1 MKHTAVLRAL
11 RLVAVAAAFFAA
23 PWAFAAEPYPTKPV
37 RIIVPFGAGG
47 TSDVVARLVAAKLSE
62 SLKQTVNIDPKPG
75 ANGLIGTDAVAKA
88 APDGYTL
95 LMTVASAQTLAT
107 ILYKAPYDPVKDF
120 APISLVA
127 NPGGMFVVNAALP
140 VRTMQEF
147 AAEARTRPGR
157 FSYGAGTAL
166 LRLIGE
172 QLKAELKADIT
183 MVPYKGT
190 GPQLAAVLGGEV
202 DAVVDPF
209 VGLQH
214 VRSGKLRALAVML
227 PKRSP
232 LLPDVPTM
240 EEVGL
245 KGITL
250 DTWVALLAP
259 AGTPEAIVTRLSA
272 EVARVVALPDV
283 RERLAALNYEPV
295 GSSPAQLA
303 ATIEADLA
311 KWRRIV
317 RETNYKPEE

>member
-1 MKHTAVLRAL
+1 M
-11 RLVAVAAAFFAA
+11 
-23 PWAFAAEPYPTKPV
+23 
-37 RIIVPFGAGG
+37 
-47 TSDVVARLVAAKLSE
+47 
-62 SLKQTVNIDPKPG
+62 
-75 ANGLIGTDAVAKA
+75 
-88 APDGYTL
+88 
-95 LMTVASAQTLAT
+95 
-107 ILYKAPYDPVKDF
+107 
-120 APISLVA
+120 
-127 NPGGMFVVNAALP
+127 
-140 VRTMQEF
+140 
-147 AAEARTRPGR
+147 
-157 FSYGAGTAL
+157 
-166 LRLIGE
+166 
-172 QLKAELKADIT
+172 
-183 MVPYKGT
+183 
-190 GPQLAAVLGGEV
+190 
-202 DAVVDPF
+202 VDPF

-214 VRSGKLRALAVML
+214 VKSGKLRALAVML

>member
-1 MKHTAVLRAL
+1 
-11 RLVAVAAAFFAA
+11 
-23 PWAFAAEPYPTKPV
+23 
-37 RIIVPFGAGG
+37 
-47 TSDVVARLVAAKLSE
+47 
-62 SLKQTVNIDPKPG
+62 
-75 ANGLIGTDAVAKA
+75 
-88 APDGYTL
+88 
-95 LMTVASAQTLAT
+95 
-107 ILYKAPYDPVKDF
+107 VK
-120 APISLVA
+120 
-127 NPGGMFVVNAALP
+127 
-140 VRTMQEF
+140 
-147 AAEARTRPGR
+147 
-157 FSYGAGTAL
+157 
-166 LRLIGE
+166 
-172 QLKAELKADIT
+172 
-183 MVPYKGT
+183 
-190 GPQLAAVLGGEV
+190 
-202 DAVVDPF
+202 
-209 VGLQH
+209 
-214 VRSGKLRALAVML
+214 SGKLRALAVML

>member
-1 MKHTAVLRAL
+1 M
-11 RLVAVAAAFFAA
+11 
-23 PWAFAAEPYPTKPV
+23 
-37 RIIVPFGAGG
+37 
-47 TSDVVARLVAAKLSE
+47 
-62 SLKQTVNIDPKPG
+62 
-75 ANGLIGTDAVAKA
+75 
-88 APDGYTL
+88 
-95 LMTVASAQTLAT
+95 
-107 ILYKAPYDPVKDF
+107 
-120 APISLVA
+120 
-127 NPGGMFVVNAALP
+127 
-140 VRTMQEF
+140 
-147 AAEARTRPGR
+147 
-157 FSYGAGTAL
+157 
-166 LRLIGE
+166 
-172 QLKAELKADIT
+172 
-183 MVPYKGT
+183 
-190 GPQLAAVLGGEV
+190 
-202 DAVVDPF
+202 VDPF

-214 VRSGKLRALAVML
+214 VKSGKLRALAVML

-295 GSSPAQLA
+295 GSSPAELA
-303 ATIEADLA
+303 ATVQTDLA